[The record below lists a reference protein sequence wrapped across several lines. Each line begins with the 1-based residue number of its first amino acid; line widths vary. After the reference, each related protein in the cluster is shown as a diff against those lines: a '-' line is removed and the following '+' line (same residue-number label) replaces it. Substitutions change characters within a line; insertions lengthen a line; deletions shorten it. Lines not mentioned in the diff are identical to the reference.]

1 MAYTDDT
8 RPEDLT
14 AWTDSAAADYVLG
27 VDDPTGTPLLKVSTV
42 ASMVG
47 YVVTTAGDILYA
59 TAART
64 LARLAKGTAGQVLTM
79 NGGATAPEWA
89 TASGGGQARKS
100 LPVTAAHLSDDS
112 AGSAAAQIQKKTSSD
127 ATDPQLF
134 WVEALFDADT
144 DEHIYYQF
152 LMPDNYA
159 SAPIVDVYYKCT
171 SATEGTAAFG
181 AQIAA
186 VTDADEADMDANK
199 LDAANVGTATVP
211 GTAGYMDVISITM
224 TNADSVSANDFVIL
238 CVFRDISGDSVA
250 ADIEVPLVV
259 LRYTST

>member
-1 MAYTDDT
+1 MADT
-8 RPEDLT
+8 KISAFTALT
-14 AWTDSAAADYVLG
+14 APATTDVVPI
-27 VDDPTGTPLLKVSTV
+27 VDDPAGTPLSRKITLSDLLKVVDSLTELAVKPASSDTILVLDGGVPKKAQYSV
-42 ASMVG
+42 AIG
-47 YVVTTAGDILYA
+47 
-59 TAART
+59 
-64 LARLAKGTAGQVLTM
+64 
-79 NGGATAPEWA
+79 
-89 TASGGGQARKS
+89 GGGQARKS
-100 LPVTAAHLSDDS
+100 LPVTAAHLPDDS

-159 SAPIVDVYYKCT
+159 SAPVVDVYYKCA

-181 AQIAA
+181 AQLAA
-186 VTDADEADMDANK
+186 VTDADAADMDANK

-211 GTAGYMDVISITM
+211 GTAGYMDVISITL
-224 TNADSVSANDFVIL
+224 TNADSVAANDFVIL